1 MRKLF
6 LLQLFM
12 LACLFSIGQIKG
24 TLLDS
29 NSTPIEWAAIRNT
42 RGNSATVSNAEGE
55 FVLNGV
61 VGDSI
66 RIQHLNY
73 GSSTYKIEATN
84 ANYILSLKDFNL
96 PEVVVSPNHAFQLFK
111 KSSENTFKR
120 LKDRSILRGYLKY
133 TNVENKDTLVLQ
145 DLDLDIKRE
154 KLKTFDKGERI
165 SSIKIQ
171 ERSVCDSV
179 LKDNMG
185 IVRRLIFPPINR
197 FKWDLFSK
205 SYNYYK
211 VEDSEYI
218 RLYFIG
224 KNQPT
229 GNGPRFEVVIQKE
242 DSCLAFIGV
251 TFNGVLRKKNGN
263 VIENVKVNSFMKY
276 DFVDG
281 ISFLSESF
289 HRVIFPH
296 PKKKD
301 TNIEMTLC
309 YKTYDNGTINSTRRP
324 DGRIIFANIFD
335 ARRVKNRY
343 SENFWI
349 NNSGVEKVDYDF
361 TRLINMKIE
370 D

>member
-1 MRKLF
+1 
-6 LLQLFM
+6 M

-42 RGNSATVSNAEGE
+42 RGNSATLSNAEGK
-55 FVLNGV
+55 FIINGV
-61 VGDSI
+61 IGDSI
-66 RIQHLNY
+66 QIQHLNY
-73 GSSTYKIEATN
+73 GSSTYKVEADN
-84 ANYILSLKDFNL
+84 SNYILSHKDFNL
-96 PEVVVSPNHAFQLFK
+96 PEVVVSPNYAFQLFK
-111 KSSENTFKR
+111 KSSENTFNR
-120 LKDRSILRGYLKY
+120 LKEKSILRGYLRY
-133 TNVENKDTLVLQ
+133 TKVKDKDTVALQ
-145 DLDLDIKRE
+145 DMDLDIKRE

-165 SSIKIQ
+165 SVIKIQ
-171 ERSVCDSV
+171 ERSICDSV
-179 LKDNMG
+179 LNENKVL
-185 IVRRLIFPPINR
+185 IRRLICPPMSR

-218 RLYFIG
+218 RLYFIN
-224 KNQPT
+224 KKQPT
-229 GNGPRFEVVIQKE
+229 VNSPRFEVVIQKE
-242 DSCLAFIGV
+242 DSCLAFIGAYYSGQ
-251 TFNGVLRKKNGN
+251 FRNKHGN
-263 VIENVKVNSFMKY
+263 LQENVKTYRYTKY

-281 ISFLSESF
+281 ISFLSETF
-289 HRVIFPH
+289 DRVIFPD

-309 YKTYDNGTINSTRRP
+309 YKTYNNGIVNPARRP
-324 DGRIIFANIFD
+324 RGRIIYKNIFD
-335 ARRVKNRY
+335 PRSVKNKY

-349 NNSGVEKVDYDF
+349 NNFGIERVDYDF